1 MREVPKRYFDRISW
15 ELPGSAIEAESFRR
29 IDAEV
34 SPEQRARFTD
44 AEWHVARRLVHT
56 TADFSILDLLRFAGD
71 PISAGRNALRSG
83 ALIYTDSNMI
93 KSGLSVMKLKQWNP
107 SYDRERILCEVAS
120 KEVAS
125 LAAKEGI
132 TRALAAV
139 KLHQKELNGAVF
151 LCGNAPLALAG
162 LIRMIAEGT
171 VRPALIV
178 GMPVGFVNVL
188 ESKELLQFVDVPYIT
203 LTGRRGGSPLAVA
216 ALHGMM
222 EAF

>member
-1 MREVPKRYFDRISW
+1 MREVPKEYFDRISW

-29 IDAEV
+29 IDSEV
-34 SPEQRARFTD
+34 SAESRARFSD
-44 AEWHVARRLVHT
+44 AEWHIARRLVHT
-56 TADFSILDLLRFAGD
+56 TADFSILDLLRFSGD
-71 PISAGRNALRSG
+71 PIASGRNALRTG

-93 KSGLSVMKLKQWNP
+93 KSGLSITKLKQWNP
-107 SYDRERILCEVAS
+107 SYTRERILCEVAS
-120 KEVAS
+120 KAVAD

-139 KLHQKELNGAVF
+139 KLHRKELEGAIF

-162 LIRMIAEGT
+162 LIRMISEGT

-188 ESKELLQFVDVPYIT
+188 ESKELLHFLDVPYIT
-203 LTGRRGGSPLAVA
+203 LSGRRGGSPLAVA
-216 ALHGMM
+216 TLHAIM
-222 EAF
+222 EEF